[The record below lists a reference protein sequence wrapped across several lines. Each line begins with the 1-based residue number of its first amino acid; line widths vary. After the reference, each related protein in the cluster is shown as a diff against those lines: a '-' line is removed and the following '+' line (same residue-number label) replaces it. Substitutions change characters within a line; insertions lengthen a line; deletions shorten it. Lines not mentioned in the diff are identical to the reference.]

1 MLLDLKIKADYP
13 NAKEL
18 KSHLAGGSLVKSLLS
33 VSIRGRLA
41 VGEGYKVAIFDVG
54 QLVAQLIRQATI
66 AAVTADKANVK
77 PLSKNVVRFEI
88 VHLVFNPVVENYLSV
103 AGYED
108 CQVLTVSHG
117 GEVTDRLA
125 IELSLQ
131 GSYIR
136 HVDWVPGSQ
145 VQLMVVTNRFVK
157 IYDLSQDNISP
168 MHYFTLP
175 DDMIVDATLVVAT

>member
-1 MLLDLKIKADYP
+1 M
-13 NAKEL
+13 
-18 KSHLAGGSLVKSLLS
+18 
-33 VSIRGRLA
+33 
-41 VGEGYKVAIFDVG
+41 AIFDVG
-54 QLVAQLIRQATI
+54 QLIGQATV
-66 AAVTADKANVK
+66 APVTTDKANVK

-88 VHLVFNPVVENYLSV
+88 VHLVFNPVVENYLAV

-108 CQVLTVSHG
+108 CQVLTVSHR

-125 IELSLQ
+125 TELALQ

-136 HVDWVPGSQ
+136 HVDWVPGSP

-168 MHYFTLP
+168 MHYCTLP
-175 DDMIVDATLVVAT
+175 DDMIVDATLVVATQRRMFLIVLSELGCLFKLELSMKGNVSNCR